1 MKKILSRV
9 SGGLLALALPA
20 LIGSAAAAQAP
31 AAEAPPASLFGEQ
44 IDVRVVNVEAVV
56 TDRNG
61 NRVVNLKPED
71 FRLTVDG
78 KEVPIEY
85 FSEVRGGLA
94 IEGPTEQGPVP
105 GLPGLAPGSPVGTS
119 YLVFIDDSFSVAARR
134 NEVLDELQEKVAQL
148 GPEDRMA
155 IVAYNG
161 RTLEMLSTWSRSERD
176 LGRAFSNAR
185 ARRSYGL
192 ERLSELRQFEA
203 SRRTGVNAG
212 FGPRSAFS
220 DRLDFDERDYSDRLT
235 FQIRRVVSA
244 SVSTL
249 RGFASP
255 PGRKVMIL
263 LAGGWPANPAQYAVD
278 NPERQV
284 FSGDALRDEELF
296 RPLTDTANRLG
307 YTIYTVDVPGIAG
320 GTVDASSGAPAFN
333 GARDS
338 GIFREQEVHAALQLV
353 AEETGGQALINANR
367 MKVFET
373 PATDTRSYYWLGFTP
388 QWQGNDQRHDVK
400 VEVRTAGLKV
410 RTRDSYLDLSRRAEA
425 AMMVESAMLFGSAPG
440 ASQLP
445 VKVGTP
451 VASGRREMT
460 VPITVAIP
468 VDAITAVPIEGKYVS
483 ELELR
488 VASTDEKGN
497 SSDIPVIPIR
507 LAFEKQPEAGK
518 FIPYSV
524 QVRLRQL
531 EHDLV
536 LALFDPSSNNI
547 LTAKADVAVPGKK
560 RR

>member
-278 NPERQV
+278 NPER
-284 FSGDALRDEELF
+284 
-296 RPLTDTANRLG
+296 
-307 YTIYTVDVPGIAG
+307 
-320 GTVDASSGAPAFN
+320 
-333 GARDS
+333 
-338 GIFREQEVHAALQLV
+338 
-353 AEETGGQALINANR
+353 
-367 MKVFET
+367 
-373 PATDTRSYYWLGFTP
+373 
-388 QWQGNDQRHDVK
+388 
-400 VEVRTAGLKV
+400 
-410 RTRDSYLDLSRRAEA
+410 
-425 AMMVESAMLFGSAPG
+425 
-440 ASQLP
+440 
-445 VKVGTP
+445 
-451 VASGRREMT
+451 
-460 VPITVAIP
+460 
-468 VDAITAVPIEGKYVS
+468 
-483 ELELR
+483 
-488 VASTDEKGN
+488 
-497 SSDIPVIPIR
+497 
-507 LAFEKQPEAGK
+507 
-518 FIPYSV
+518 
-524 QVRLRQL
+524 
-531 EHDLV
+531 
-536 LALFDPSSNNI
+536 
-547 LTAKADVAVPGKK
+547 
-560 RR
+560 